1 MAIGDDR
8 TQLLVK
14 LMSATALRDRWI
26 SSNIANQSVP
36 GYQRR
41 DVQFE
46 DLLRKRIEQ
55 REPDLLSVKPEVRI
69 DTTSPAGADGN
80 NVNLELETTKARENR
95 LMFEL
100 YAAIFQNRMEL
111 VQTAITQSR

>member
-1 MAIGDDR
+1 MDIGSDR

-36 GYQRR
+36 GYKRR

-46 DLLRKRIEQ
+46 ELLHQKIER
-55 REPDLLSVKPEVRI
+55 RESDLLSVKPEITI
-69 DTTSPAGADGN
+69 DITTPANVDGN
-80 NVNLELETTKARENR
+80 NVNLELETTRARENR

-100 YAAIFQNRMEL
+100 YAAIFQNRMEM
-111 VQTAITQSR
+111 VQAAITQSR